1 MGPMRAMNQRFDM
14 EHPLRQLETS
24 PDVIGLAVMMS
35 VRFQLSLR
43 NGEDLLHERGLDV
56 SRETVAFRSNNTKG
70 APTPRSILMLPS
82 FFNG

>member
-14 EHPLRQLETS
+14 ENPFRQFETS

-35 VRFQLSLR
+35 VRFPLSLR
-43 NGEDLLHERGLDV
+43 NGEDLLHERGLDG
-56 SRETVAFRSNNTKG
+56 SHETVAFRSNNTKG
-70 APTPRSILMLPS
+70 APTHRSTLTLPS